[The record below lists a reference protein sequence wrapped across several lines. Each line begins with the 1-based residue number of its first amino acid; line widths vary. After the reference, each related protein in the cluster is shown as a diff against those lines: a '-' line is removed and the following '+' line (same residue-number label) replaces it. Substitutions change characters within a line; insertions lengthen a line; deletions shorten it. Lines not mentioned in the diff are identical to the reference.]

1 MVIYEFINVVQDIS
15 FHLPQVIEKILGL
28 LAVFCS
34 SLDTT
39 FVRIESTDYA
49 TYTLHKKV
57 QPCVSHLVD
66 VAFVRQSLARA
77 EQLTLSLPIPAT

>member
-49 TYTLHKKV
+49 TYTPHKKV
-57 QPCVSHLVD
+57 QPCISHLID
-66 VAFVRQSLARA
+66 VVFVLDKTMRNAN
-77 EQLTLSLPIPAT
+77 P